1 MTLTNQE
8 NTQKA
13 RREYADY
20 WGVAVGEV
28 YWCDVCECFDHLDED
43 GWQQCLCA

>member
-1 MTLTNQE
+1 MILTNQQQ
-8 NTQKA
+8 TQKD

-20 WGVAVGEV
+20 WGVAVGDV
-28 YWCDVCECFDHLDED
+28 YWCDICECWDHNDED